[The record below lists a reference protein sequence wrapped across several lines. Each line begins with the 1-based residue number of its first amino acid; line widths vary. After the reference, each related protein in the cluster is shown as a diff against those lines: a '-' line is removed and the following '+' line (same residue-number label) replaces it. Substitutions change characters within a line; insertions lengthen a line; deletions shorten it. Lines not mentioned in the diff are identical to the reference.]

1 MSRTAGRR
9 RSFAKLAAGLTATA
23 ALTVATLVATTL
35 PAAAFKPY
43 THNVTAQNAY
53 DDAIDDGQ
61 VTVEGTEYTV
71 RAEIV
76 TALRNQPAAYNA
88 GVIGPD
94 GFPDLAYG
102 QSAIHPEE
110 TGKWLQHLLAKAWD
124 AQDDANRTVTEKEQ
138 ILAFAYGF
146 MTHAAGD
153 MWAHTLINQIAEGV
167 FPGVGE
173 ILGDDPTALEI
184 ALRHVIAEGY
194 VGDATA
200 GFDGNPLRSQV
211 AGEQDETGAEY
222 SNDATPAYG
231 YSAPNAWIYETL
243 VNPANALPV
252 GTCGDG
258 LDDDGDGT
266 PDDGCPGG
274 PYTVGEEAEP
284 NRGPLIDYFIDLKA
298 ELEVERAKLQA
309 DLAQSECA
317 IETDDCHAINLPVQV
332 NTVRG
337 IVNTSIPVKDCV
349 NNPPCAPNPI
359 DAADDLIVNPPA
371 VAYLDAWID
380 DIDRGLRHWP
390 ELGEALSRTLFDAGT
405 FRDAQNFLCDGDA
418 EEGEIVA
425 DGEELATDR
434 AKCEEGVGI
443 FQVAGY
449 TLGGLNDSDKPGF
462 INEYLLSMLGAP
474 DFVGEVVEEGGAV
487 FLWLQDLMQTIM
499 PDIDFLDPVLADAK
513 ELLLELASESLG
525 FDVELLSDF
534 LKHPTYWMEVG
545 SADIDVPFSDDPK
558 HVDLFDEG
566 DREYL
571 DAVMHLVD
579 PLVGEQV
586 ELPDGTIVQSS
597 RLKDSAE
604 WSLENFEPAYDAVQ
618 MAKLLLLDANGLNQV
633 ISDNRSASLLP
644 SVSTAIYADP
654 AGRPAN
660 VMIDGLDGQ
669 PWLRSIDSDH
679 SWRADRK
686 PIFDS
691 PDPGHAAE
699 GEAHY
704 AGTGQ
709 MPLWESCIARPAFRE
724 VFRDW
729 ENGAWYLPGKNFP
742 DLGDAPSAP
751 SWIAGSL
758 TADLEVTGDAAV
770 VSGVQWVGVD
780 HTFTL
785 TAADESFT
793 PESLT
798 TRYTVY
804 PYGSQPQ
811 AWTTVDG
818 PVAEFALAADASENV
833 QWVIDWQA
841 SSECESISGTQ
852 VVRVDRTAPVIQLTE
867 PAATGYDTDDIA
879 SVQYTIT
886 DALSGVATQSVRFDG
901 TEVPTG
907 YVLDM
912 FTLNTG
918 AHAAQATATDFV
930 NNTATATRAFTL
942 LATTQSLSNNL
953 TRAVAESLVTDK
965 KVEKGL
971 RDKLNAAL
979 KSHATAKHPTEV
991 NQLDAVVE
999 QLEGQLGTGVNSD
1012 FGTRMIGWTND
1023 LIAVH

>member
-1 MSRTAGRR
+1 MPRPIDRP
-9 RSFAKLAAGLTATA
+9 RSFIKLAAGLVTVTAV
-23 ALTVATLVATTL
+23 TVATLVATTM

-43 THNVTAQNAY
+43 THNVTAENAY
-53 DDAIDDGQ
+53 DDATDDGF
-61 VTVEGTEYTV
+61 VTVNGDEYAV

-110 TGKWLQHLLAKAWD
+110 TGKWLDHLLSEAWD
-124 AQDDANRTVTEKEQ
+124 AQNDAGRTAAEKEQ

-153 MWAHTLINQIAEGV
+153 MWAHTLINQVAQGV

-173 ILGDDPTALEI
+173 ILDIGEDPTAAEI

-200 GFDGNPLRSQV
+200 GYDGNPLRSQV
-211 AGEQDETGAEY
+211 PGENDETGPEF
-222 SNDATPAYG
+222 SDDATPAFAYA
-231 YSAPNAWIYETL
+231 APTGWIYETL
-243 VNPANALPV
+243 VNPANPLPV

-266 PDDGCPGG
+266 ADDGCPGS
-274 PYTVGEEAEP
+274 PYTVGEEPEP

-298 ELEVERAKLQA
+298 ELQIERAKLQA
-309 DLAQSECA
+309 DLNQTECLF
-317 IETDDCHAINLPVQV
+317 ETEDCVDQNKAVLAG
-332 NTVRG
+332 TVRG
-337 IVNTSIPVKDCV
+337 NVSTSIPVMQCIDY
-349 NNPPCAPNPI
+349 PCAWDPI
-359 DAADDLIVNPPA
+359 DGADDEFVNPLA
-371 VAYLDAWID
+371 IAYLDAWID
-380 DIDRGLRHWP
+380 DIDRGLQHWP

-418 EEGEIVA
+418 EEGEIDEVL
-425 DGEELATDR
+425 DTDR
-434 AKCEEGVGI
+434 AKCEDGI
-443 FQVAGY
+443 GILQVAGY

-474 DFVGEVVEEGGAV
+474 DFVGEAVEEGGAV

-513 ELLLELASESLG
+513 VLLLDLASEALG
-525 FDVELLSDF
+525 FDVEQLSSF

-545 SADIDVPFSDDPK
+545 SADIDVPFSDNPV
-558 HVDLFDEG
+558 HVDLFEEG

-571 DAVMHLVD
+571 DAVMGLHD
-579 PLVGEQV
+579 PLEGDRNI
-586 ELPDGTIVQSS
+586 ELPDGTIVEASI
-597 RLKDSAE
+597 LKDSAQ
-604 WSLENFEPAYDAVQ
+604 WDLENFEPAYDAVQ
-618 MAKLLLLDANGLNQV
+618 TSKLLLLDANGLNQV
-633 ISDNRSASLLP
+633 IADNASPNLLP

-654 AGRPAN
+654 SGRPAN
-660 VMIDGLDGQ
+660 IMVDGLDGQ

-679 SWRADRK
+679 SWRADRL
-686 PIFDS
+686 PVFNS
-691 PDPGHAAE
+691 PDPGHHSE
-699 GEAHY
+699 NEAHY

-709 MPLWESCIARPAFRE
+709 MPMWESCIARPAFRE
-724 VFRDW
+724 IFRDW
-729 ENGAWYLPGKNFP
+729 ENGAWYRPGMNFP
-742 DLGDAPSAP
+742 DLGDAPTAP
-751 SWIAGSL
+751 AWLDGSL
-758 TADLEVTGDAAV
+758 TADVAITGSQAV
-770 VSGVQWVGVD
+770 VGGVQWVGID

-798 TRYTVY
+798 TTYAVY
-804 PYGSQPQ
+804 PFGSQPQ
-811 AWTTVDG
+811 GWTTVEG
-818 PVAEFALAADASENV
+818 PVAEFALPADASENV
-833 QWVIDWQA
+833 PWVIDWKA
-841 SSECESISGTQ
+841 SSECQNISGTQ
-852 VVRVDRTAPVIQLTE
+852 VVRVDRTAPVIALTE
-867 PAATGYDTDDIA
+867 PAATGYDTDDMA

-886 DALSGVATQSVRFDG
+886 DAHSGVETQSVQFDG

-912 FTLNTG
+912 FTLDTG
-918 AHAAQATATDFV
+918 AHAAEATATDFV
-930 NNTATATRAFTL
+930 DNTATATRAFTL

-953 TRAVAESLVTDK
+953 TRAVSEGLVTDT
-965 KVEKGL
+965 KVVKGL

-991 NQLDAVVE
+991 NQLGAVVE
-999 QLEGQLGTGVNSD
+999 QLEGQLGKGVDSV
-1012 FGTRMIGWTND
+1012 FGTRMIGWAND